1 MERLLEDLALRVV
14 DNEEYSQLKAQ
25 YKDELSFIERQ
36 EEVVKCECETFQATL
51 DMAERWLTAVR
62 GYQALPVVDHK
73 LVEALVER
81 ILVYKDK
88 SVRICVTYGDPYE
101 FSAREGRRVG

>member
-1 MERLLEDLALRVV
+1 MERLLEDLAVRVV
-14 DNEEYSQLKAQ
+14 DYEEYSQLKAQ
-25 YKDELSFIERQ
+25 YMEEFSIIEKQ
-36 EEVVKCECETFQATL
+36 EEAVKRECEAFQAAL
-51 DMAERWLTAVR
+51 DTVEGWLTAIR
-62 GYQALPVVDHK
+62 DYQATPIADRK

-88 SVRICVTYGDPYE
+88 SVRICASYGDPYE